1 MAVVSAGPYASLHL
15 APDSTPPL
23 SFLQARCRSCRPTNS
38 MKALKALYKYDDD
51 DDDYYY
57 YCCSAGGEQQP
68 CHTAANAGSATLSM
82 RAGRVVS

>member
-1 MAVVSAGPYASLHL
+1 
-15 APDSTPPL
+15 
-23 SFLQARCRSCRPTNS
+23 

-68 CHTAANAGSATLSM
+68 CHTAANAGSATL
-82 RAGRVVS
+82 